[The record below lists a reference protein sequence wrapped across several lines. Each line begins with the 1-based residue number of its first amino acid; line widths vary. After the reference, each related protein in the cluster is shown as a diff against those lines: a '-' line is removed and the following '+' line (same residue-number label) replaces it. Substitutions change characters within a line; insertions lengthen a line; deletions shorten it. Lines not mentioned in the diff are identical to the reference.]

1 MADPNEATENR
12 RKTPA
17 RPAIGLLPSPDRVE
31 NSEGFFRDRLFP
43 IAFGLVRKDFVLS
56 LRYPNPTDA
65 IKLTFQERFRGAHSE
80 TEERE
85 LVKQGAKDYRAS
97 VGKLLRLLNLRET
110 SPLTLS
116 PKQSALAEE
125 FKRLLSAE
133 GYPNNVKPFPEL
145 DNISIR
151 TTTFEAVTATRR
163 VVTQKPYVI
172 RERPTIPLLNKR
184 PSRRIPTI
192 IPDKKGPPKNKSPKR
207 EPEIQE
213 AIPEPPAIIEPEI
226 PKAVADTVIAPDDS
240 APETY
245 QHEKLHDAHFSE
257 LEIGI
262 LISTL
267 QNLPDWHNLAPSQQ
281 RKLTA
286 LQAAIAAYSLTP
298 DQAGNATAVLTRK
311 IFDFFQDRDRKI
323 LESEQDPNT
332 LSILW
337 TLAGLADVDPFFHSR
352 LRTGIKHHK

>member
-1 MADPNEATENR
+1 MTDFKEAPGDKR
-12 RKTPA
+12 RGIVLPT
-17 RPAIGLLPSPDRVE
+17 IGALPSPDQVE
-31 NSEGFFRDRLFP
+31 NSEGFIRDRLVP
-43 IAFGLVRKDFVLS
+43 IAFGLVKKGFVLS

-65 IKLTFQERFRGAHSE
+65 IKLTFQERFRGLHSG

-97 VGKLLRLLNLRET
+97 VGRLLRLLNLRET
-110 SPLTLS
+110 SPLALS
-116 PKQSALAEE
+116 PQQSALAEE

-133 GYPNNVKPFPEL
+133 GYPSNVKPFPEL

-151 TTTFEAVTATRR
+151 TTTFEALIAARQVIAPR
-163 VVTQKPYVI
+163 PYVI
-172 RERPTIPLLNKR
+172 KERPKVPPLNEI
-184 PSRRIPTI
+184 PSRRIRTI
-192 IPDKKGPPKNKSPKR
+192 AHDKKGSLRNQSPKK

-213 AIPEPPAIIEPEI
+213 TVAKPLIIIEPEI
-226 PKAVADTVIAPDDS
+226 PEAIIDTVIAP
-240 APETY
+240 AGNIPEVR

-257 LEIGI
+257 LEIRM
-262 LISTL
+262 LIGAL
-267 QNLPDWHNLAPSQQ
+267 QNLPDWHKLAPSQQ
-281 RKLTA
+281 RKLTS

-298 DQAGNATAVLTRK
+298 DQVGNTTAVLTRK

-337 TLAGLADVDPFFHSR
+337 TLAGLADDEPFFHSR
-352 LRTGIKHHK
+352 LRTEIKHHG